1 MSPLERVALL
11 MTLMRELEG
20 VMRAEGALLRE
31 MRLDR
36 LQALQQEKSA
46 LADAFEAELRRL
58 RGAPETVA
66 ELAPEARGELDEA
79 MRRFRAVARV
89 NRRQLEAG
97 RQVVEGVVKA
107 LGDGLN
113 GAHRAG
119 TYRVGAAPSQQ
130 RLAGTGGAAGSVVSL
145 ALDRQV

>member
-1 MSPLERVALL
+1 MSPMERAALL

-36 LQALQQEKSA
+36 LQALQEEKSA

-58 RGAPETVA
+58 RGAPEAVA
-66 ELAPEARGELDEA
+66 ALAPEARAELDEA
-79 MRRFRAVARV
+79 MRRFRAAARA
-89 NRRQLEAG
+89 NGRQLEAG
-97 RQVVEGVVKA
+97 RRVVEGVVRV
-107 LGDGLN
+107 LGDSLA
-113 GAHRAG
+113 GARGAGPSYRAG
-119 TYRVGAAPSQQ
+119 ATPAQRRAGAP
-130 RLAGTGGAAGSVVSL
+130 GAGSVVSL